1 MILDLLDIYRSIRSA
16 GYARF
21 SSQAFRPFVV
31 FSMVLAAVPCRAA
44 ESTEWNTRSV
54 NTDPWVLIQSG
65 RYGEPAIQ
73 ATSVA
78 AGRDALEV
86 ATLSVDCHQGRTVP
100 NLRYSFIAERGLDK
114 LEWWETVS
122 GFALVEI
129 DGAQFHFGRVSYNSG
144 PHSYMLSE
152 DNRENEFLNSLAGT
166 MRDITLQVQVP
177 NDGEVRQLP
186 LSSKNYKELYGVLN
200 RQCSLA
206 S

>member
-78 AGRDALEV
+78 AGHDALEV

-100 NLRYSFIAERGLDK
+100 NLRYSLVAEHG
-114 LEWWETVS
+114 S
-122 GFALVEI
+122 
-129 DGAQFHFGRVSYNSG
+129 SG
-144 PHSYMLSE
+144 PHPYMLSA
-152 DNRENEFLNSLAGT
+152 DGREKEFLNSLADT
-166 MRDITLQVQVP
+166 TRDITLQVQVP
-177 NDGEVRQLP
+177 NHGEARKLA
-186 LSSKNYKELYGVLN
+186 LSSKNYKELYEGLS

-206 S
+206 G